1 MAAKKKGAKTP
12 SRRKP
17 PPKPAWERGYN
28 GHVLWQGKAK
38 LGRITVHAGD
48 GAKEKYTWQ
57 AGTRTGSADSLARA
71 RKDVE
76 FAALVAHKQRDLFE

>member
-1 MAAKKKGAKTP
+1 MAAKKKSTKSP

-17 PPKPAWERGYN
+17 LPKAAWERGYN
-28 GHVLWQGKAK
+28 GHVLWQGKVK
-38 LGRITVHAGD
+38 LGRITVHA

-57 AGTRTGSADSLARA
+57 AGTRVGSADSLARA

>member
-1 MAAKKKGAKTP
+1 MAARKRTGSP

-17 PPKPAWERGYN
+17 LPRPAWERGYN

-38 LGRITVHAGD
+38 LGRVTVHAGK
-48 GAKEKYTWQ
+48 GAKDKYTWQ
-57 AGTRTGSADSLARA
+57 AGTRAGSADSLAQA
-71 RKDVE
+71 RKAVE